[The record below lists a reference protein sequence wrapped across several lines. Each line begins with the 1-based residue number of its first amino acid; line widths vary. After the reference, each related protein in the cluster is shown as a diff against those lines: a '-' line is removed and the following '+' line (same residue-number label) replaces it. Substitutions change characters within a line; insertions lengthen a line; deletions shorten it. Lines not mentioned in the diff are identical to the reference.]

1 MEARLSWK
9 AKLGIVVLSLAC
21 GALIGRAMLA
31 HQGRDPQVALR
42 GVELQGFLS
51 EREGVRQAILREDPE
66 LLEQLERLI
75 AARSGRWRA
84 DLLLLGPSVVVSGP
98 KLELRLQQ
106 GRVQVAV
113 SASGNAERL
122 VSAELDSEEHEYFRA
137 WLDRELPVAKAG
149 R

>member
-31 HQGRDPQVALR
+31 YQGRDPQVALR

-51 EREGVRQAILREDPE
+51 EGDGVRPAILREDPE

-84 DLLLLGPSVVVSGP
+84 DWVAFGPWVTVSGP
-98 KLELRLQQ
+98 KFELRFQP
-106 GRVQVAV
+106 GRLQVA
-113 SASGNAERL
+113 ARESGNGERL
-122 VSAELDSEEHEYFRA
+122 VSAELDPEEFEHFRA

>member
-1 MEARLSWK
+1 
-9 AKLGIVVLSLAC
+9 
-21 GALIGRAMLA
+21 MLA

-51 EREGVRQAILREDPE
+51 EIEGVRQAILREDPE
-66 LLEQLERLI
+66 LHEQLARLI

-84 DLLLLGPSVVVSGP
+84 DLPFLGPSVVVSGP
-98 KLELRLQQ
+98 KFELRLQQ

-137 WLDRELPVAKAG
+137 WLDREFPVAKAG